1 MCPAAA
7 SLTTKDGF
15 LDVEAEDL
23 SFDKSYLE
31 KTQKNKLYS
40 NSYGLSVKSED
51 KTEPAASDPA
61 HLDLSFTAD
70 KAGTYTIWMR
80 HTAEVANKSGQN
92 VFLSVQG
99 GEYKITQLTAAP
111 EQPAWVKLATAT
123 TTKDGEKV
131 SVKIRRRQQY
141 AIVLDRFIITNDA
154 GYTPNDA
161 ALGLSGGAP
170 APTATATATSK
181 PSGPA
186 PEMSKKGGAAL
197 LRRKVLQLTA
207 LMPRQGQTLARR
219 TARL

>member
-1 MCPAAA
+1 MRRFLCILLTVTMLLGCTGLEFVSAAA

-80 HTAEVANKSGQN
+80 HTAEVENKSGQN
-92 VFLSVQG
+92 VFCL
-99 GEYKITQLTAAP
+99 YRAASI
-111 EQPAWVKLATAT
+111 KLR
-123 TTKDGEKV
+123 
-131 SVKIRRRQQY
+131 SLRRR
-141 AIVLDRFIITNDA
+141 
-154 GYTPNDA
+154 
-161 ALGLSGGAP
+161 
-170 APTATATATSK
+170 
-181 PSGPA
+181 PSSPHG
-186 PEMSKKGGAAL
+186 
-197 LRRKVLQLTA
+197 
-207 LMPRQGQTLARR
+207 
-219 TARL
+219 